1 VVDVGMRLYAS
12 DGAIDGA
19 TACGEMIHRKLLELA
34 DLLAIVLS
42 TLDLHFFQSQ
52 TFWFNTVGRFFPAIT
67 ITSMYKNTPQ
77 TGEREKRPI
86 ICLVQR
92 VFHQYEWLQEGK

>member
-1 VVDVGMRLYAS
+1 MRLYAS

-42 TLDLHFFQSQ
+42 ILDLHFFQSQ

-67 ITSMYKNTPQ
+67 IRYKILQVCIKTRHEL
-77 TGEREKRPI
+77 GEGRND
-86 ICLVQR
+86 L
-92 VFHQYEWLQEGK
+92 